1 MTYCRATVLAVIAG
15 LIIFVNSWI
24 DPALAVQ
31 TDAAMPKIKTL
42 PNPTI
47 ETVVT
52 QERGYSPKQLEKIKN
67 LAGDVVVLRD
77 RLAGFQPLIEKR
89 QWSEVHQAIPD
100 LLSELRQ
107 KMSAVTDQLEL
118 QDRLLVRAIE
128 TEVLIHLEKIDEAD
142 EVSDAREAEVN
153 YQQALQDFDAF
164 LQLVPEA

>member
-1 MTYCRATVLAVIAG
+1 M
-15 LIIFVNSWI
+15 S
-24 DPALAVQ
+24 
-31 TDAAMPKIKTL
+31 
-42 PNPTI
+42 
-47 ETVVT
+47 
-52 QERGYSPKQLEKIKN
+52 
-67 LAGDVVVLRD
+67 VLRD
-77 RLAGFQPLIEKR
+77 RLASFQPLIEKR

-100 LLSELRQ
+100 LLSDLRQ

-142 EVSDAREAEVN
+142 EVSDDREAEVN

>member
-15 LIIFVNSWI
+15 LLIFVNSWI

-118 QDRLLVRAIE
+118 QD
-128 TEVLIHLEKIDEAD
+128 
-142 EVSDAREAEVN
+142 
-153 YQQALQDFDAF
+153 
-164 LQLVPEA
+164 